1 MLVRV
6 FFIYR
11 STLVYFNIKLNSQLG
26 HIILPHFS
34 GTLISVKKRKLAPLH
49 ERDSIMLTAT
59 RLFDLAYLQQATT
72 PGFPMFSY
80 KKGAD
85 WVAVSNTDFIEQVN
99 SASKG
104 LIAQGVQPGEKVA
117 LISENRIEWNIL
129 DFAIQQIGAVVVAI
143 YPNISESDYSYIFNH
158 AEIKNC
164 IVSSRKLYT
173 KIISIQDS
181 CPLLDDIFTLDKED
195 NLPHWQNFVAMGF
208 PITDDELHTRRDA
221 VHTDTLASIIYTSG
235 TTGNPKGVMLAH
247 RNLLADTISSEYSF
261 PVERGDRAL
270 SFLPVCH
277 AYERVFQYVYMYKGL
292 TIFFAQSMDTIG
304 EDFKSVRPHIFSAVP
319 RVLEKVYEK
328 IKTTGEQ
335 LKGLKRN
342 VFFWS
347 LRLGEQYTLEDRSWW
362 YNVKL
367 SVARKLVFSKWRE
380 ALGGDIKGIASGS
393 AALQERLTRLYM
405 AAGIPIYEGY
415 GLTEAGPCIAVN
427 CFKRGMKIGT
437 VGLPLINIEIKLAED
452 GEILTKGEN
461 NMIGYYKNE
470 EATAE
475 VLKDGWLYTGDIGQ
489 WIDGKFL
496 KIIDR
501 KKEMFKTSGGKY
513 IVPQQLESKIVES
526 PLIEQVMVI
535 GESRKFPAALI
546 VPNYANL
553 LESSKHFSSLAKLSR
568 IEFLNS
574 AEVKRQIE
582 SELHRINQNFG
593 SWEQIKKFAIISNEM
608 TVETGELT
616 PTLKM
621 KRKIILQ
628 KYEKEVEQIYND
640 GHYKR

>member
-1 MLVRV
+1 M
-6 FFIYR
+6 
-11 STLVYFNIKLNSQLG
+11 
-26 HIILPHFS
+26 P
-34 GTLISVKKRKLAPLH
+34 
-49 ERDSIMLTAT
+49 TAT
-59 RLFDLAYLQQATT
+59 RLFDLAYLQQETA

-80 KKGAD
+80 KDGIN
-85 WVAVSNTDFIEQVN
+85 WVAVSNTEFIEQINRV
-99 SASKG
+99 SKG
-104 LIAQGVQPGEKVA
+104 LIALGIQAGEKVA

-143 YPNISESDYSYIFNH
+143 YPNISESDYSFIFNH

-164 IVSSRKLYT
+164 IVSSKKLYS
-173 KIISIQDS
+173 KITSIKGLR
-181 CPLLDDIFTLDKED
+181 PLLEHIFTLDKEAD
-195 NLPHWQNFVAMGF
+195 LPHWQHFVAMGDS
-208 PITDDELHTRRDA
+208 ITDEQLQQLRNS
-221 VHTDTLASIIYTSG
+221 VNTDFLASIIYTSG
-235 TTGNPKGVMLAH
+235 TTGNPKGVMLTH
-247 RNLLADTISSEYSF
+247 RNLLADTMSSEYSF
-261 PVERGDRAL
+261 PVVRGDRAL

-292 TIFFAQSMDTIG
+292 TIFFAQSMDSIG
-304 EDFKSVRPHIFSAVP
+304 EDFRSVRPHIFSAVP

-328 IKTTGEQ
+328 IIATGEK
-335 LKGLKRN
+335 LTGLKRSI
-342 VFFWS
+342 FFWS
-347 LRLGEQYTLEDRSWW
+347 LRVGEQYTLENRSWW
-362 YNVKL
+362 YAIKL
-367 SVARKLVFSKWRE
+367 SIARKLVFSKWRE

-452 GEILTKGEN
+452 GEILTKGAN

-475 VLKDGWLYTGDIGQ
+475 VLQDGWLYTGDIGQ

-526 PLIEQVMVI
+526 SLIEQVMVI

-553 LESSKHFSSLAKLSR
+553 LEWSKNSAPTLAKLPK
-568 IEFLNS
+568 IEFLKS
-574 AEVKRQIE
+574 PEVRQQIE
-582 SELHRINQNFG
+582 SELNQINQNFG
-593 SWEQIKKFAIISNEM
+593 NWEQIKKFAIIPNEM
-608 TVETGELT
+608 TIETGELT

-628 KYEKEVEQIYND
+628 KYEKEVEAIYIA
-640 GHYKR
+640 

>member
-1 MLVRV
+1 
-6 FFIYR
+6 
-11 STLVYFNIKLNSQLG
+11 
-26 HIILPHFS
+26 
-34 GTLISVKKRKLAPLH
+34 
-49 ERDSIMLTAT
+49 MLTVT
-59 RLFDLAYLQQATT
+59 RLFDLAYLQQETA

-80 KKGAD
+80 KNGTN
-85 WVAVSNTDFIEQVN
+85 WVAVSNTEFIEQVN
-99 SASKG
+99 QVSKG
-104 LIAQGVQPGEKVA
+104 LITLGVQAGEKVA

-143 YPNISESDYSYIFNH
+143 YPNISESDYRYIFNH

-173 KIISIQDS
+173 KITSIKDS
-181 CPLLDDIFTLDKED
+181 CPLLEHIFTLDKEEHI
-195 NLPHWQNFVAMGF
+195 PHWQRFVAAGASV
-208 PITDDELHTRRDA
+208 TDEQVQGLRNA
-221 VHTDTLASIIYTSG
+221 VNTDSLASIIYTSG

-247 RNLLADTISSEYSF
+247 RNLLADTMSSEYSF

-328 IKTTGEQ
+328 IIATGEK
-335 LKGLKRN
+335 LTGFKRKI
-342 VFFWS
+342 FFWS
-347 LRLGEQYTLEDRSWW
+347 LRVGEQYTLQNRSWW
-362 YNVKL
+362 YDVKL
-367 SVARKLVFSKWRE
+367 SIARKLFFSKWRE
-380 ALGGDIKGIASGS
+380 AMGSDIKGIASGS
-393 AALQERLTRLYM
+393 AALQERLIRLYM

-437 VGLPLINIEIKLAED
+437 VGLPLINIEIRLADD

-461 NMIGYYKNE
+461 NMIGYYKND

-489 WIDGKFL
+489 WVDGKFL

-526 PLIEQVMVI
+526 SFIEQVMVI
-535 GESRKFPAALI
+535 GESQKFPAALI
-546 VPNYANL
+546 VPSYVNL
-553 LESSKHFSSLAKLSR
+553 LEWSKSSFPSLANLPK

-574 AEVKRQIE
+574 AEIKQQIE
-582 SELHRINQNFG
+582 SELNRINQNFG
-593 SWEQIKKFAIISNEM
+593 NWEQIKKFAIIPNEM
-608 TVETGELT
+608 TIETGELT

-628 KYEKEVEQIYND
+628 KYEKEVESIYNT
-640 GHYKR
+640 

>member
-1 MLVRV
+1 M
-6 FFIYR
+6 
-11 STLVYFNIKLNSQLG
+11 
-26 HIILPHFS
+26 P
-34 GTLISVKKRKLAPLH
+34 
-49 ERDSIMLTAT
+49 TAT
-59 RLFDLAYLQQATT
+59 RLFDLAYLQQETA

-80 KKGAD
+80 KDGAN
-85 WVAVSNTDFIEQVN
+85 WVAVSNTEFIERVNQV
-99 SASKG
+99 SKG
-104 LIAQGVQPGEKVA
+104 LIALGIQVGEKVA
-117 LISENRIEWNIL
+117 LISENRIEWNVL

-143 YPNISESDYSYIFNH
+143 YPNISESDYSFIFNH

-164 IVSSRKLYT
+164 IVSSKKLYT
-173 KIISIQDS
+173 KITSIRDS
-181 CPLLDDIFTLDKED
+181 CSLLEHIFSLDKEED
-195 NLPHWQNFVAMGF
+195 IPHWQSFVADGVS
-208 PITDDELHTRRDA
+208 ITDEQLETLRNA
-221 VHTDTLASIIYTSG
+221 VGTESLASIIYTSG

-247 RNLLADTISSEYSF
+247 RNLLADTMSSEYSF
-261 PVERGDRAL
+261 PVGRGDRAL

-328 IKTTGEQ
+328 IIATGEK
-335 LKGLKRN
+335 LTGFKRKI
-342 VFFWS
+342 FFWS
-347 LRLGEQYTLEDRSWW
+347 LRLGEQYTLENRSWW
-362 YNVKL
+362 YDVKL
-367 SVARKLVFSKWRE
+367 SIARKLVFSKWRE
-380 ALGGDIKGIASGS
+380 ALGGDIKGVASGS
-393 AALQERLTRLYM
+393 AALQERLIRLYM

-489 WIDGKFL
+489 WVDGKFL
-496 KIIDR
+496 KIVDR

-526 PLIEQVMVI
+526 SFIEQVMVI

-546 VPNYANL
+546 VPNYANF
-553 LESSKHFSSLAKLSR
+553 LEWSKNSSPSLVKLSK
-568 IEFLNS
+568 IEFLNHP
-574 AEVKRQIE
+574 EVRQQIE
-582 SELHRINQNFG
+582 SELNRINQNFG
-593 SWEQIKKFAIISNEM
+593 NWEQIKKFAIIPNEM
-608 TVETGELT
+608 TIETGELT

-628 KYEKEVEQIYND
+628 KYEKEVEAIYNT
-640 GHYKR
+640 

>member
-1 MLVRV
+1 M
-6 FFIYR
+6 
-11 STLVYFNIKLNSQLG
+11 
-26 HIILPHFS
+26 P
-34 GTLISVKKRKLAPLH
+34 
-49 ERDSIMLTAT
+49 TAT
-59 RLFDLAYLQQATT
+59 RLFDLAYLQQETA
-72 PGFPMFSY
+72 PGFSMFSY
-80 KKGAD
+80 KKETN
-85 WVAVSNTDFIEQVN
+85 WVAVSNTAFIEQVN
-99 SASKG
+99 QASKG
-104 LIAQGVQPGEKVA
+104 LLALGVEPGEKVA

-143 YPNISESDYSYIFNH
+143 YPNISASDYTYIFNH

-164 IVSSRKLYT
+164 IVSSKKLYT
-173 KIISIQDS
+173 KIASIKDA
-181 CPLLDDIFTLDKED
+181 CPLLEHIFSLDTEVD
-195 NLPHWQNFVAMGF
+195 LPNWQTFIATGTS
-208 PITDDELHTRRDA
+208 ITDEQLQLLRDA
-221 VHTDTLASIIYTSG
+221 VNTDSLASIIYTSG
-235 TTGNPKGVMLAH
+235 TTGNPKGVMLTH

-304 EDFKSVRPHIFSAVP
+304 EDFRSVRPHIFSAVP

-328 IKTTGEQ
+328 IKATGEQ
-335 LKGLKRN
+335 LTGLKRSI
-342 VFFWS
+342 FFWS
-347 LRLGEQYTLEDRSWW
+347 LRVGEQYTLENRSWW
-362 YNVKL
+362 YDIKL
-367 SVARKLVFSKWRE
+367 NIARKLVFSKWRE

-393 AALQERLTRLYM
+393 AALQERLIRLYM

-461 NMIGYYKNE
+461 NMIGYYKNA

-475 VLKDGWLYTGDIGQ
+475 VLKEGWLYTGDIGQ
-489 WIDGKFL
+489 WVDGKFL

-513 IVPQQLESKIVES
+513 IVPQQLESKLVES

-553 LESSKHFSSLAKLSR
+553 LEWSKNSAPSLTKLSK
-568 IEFLNS
+568 IEFLS
-574 AEVKRQIE
+574 TAEVKQQLE
-582 SELHRINQNFG
+582 NELNRINQNFG
-593 SWEQIKKFAIISNEM
+593 SWEQIKKFAIIPNEM

-628 KYEKEVEQIYND
+628 KYEREVEDIYNS
-640 GHYKR
+640 